1 MSVILA
7 LPLLS
12 FLVILQ
18 TAVISRMP
26 LLHGTADIVMVVI
39 TAWALQERVR
49 TAWLWS
55 AFGGLLVG
63 FVSALHFS
71 IPLSVY
77 LLVTGLALALRQRVW
92 QIPILAMLAVTLIG
106 TLAQHILTYGFLVIS
121 GTSLPLEET
130 FNQILLPSLM
140 LNLILAVPVFALVR
154 DLADWVYPEEIE
166 I

>member
-7 LPLLS
+7 FPLLS
-12 FLVILQ
+12 LLVIFQ

-26 LLHGTADIVMVVI
+26 LIHGSADIVMVVVI
-39 TAWALQERVR
+39 AWALQERVR

-55 AFGGLLVG
+55 LFGGLLVG

-77 LLVTGLALALRQRVW
+77 LLATGLALVLRQRVW
-92 QIPILAMLAVTLIG
+92 QIPVLAMFVVTFAG
-106 TLAQHILTYGFLVIS
+106 TLVQHTLSYGFLVIS
-121 GTSLPLEET
+121 GTSLPLGET
-130 FNQILLPSLM
+130 LNQILLPSLI
-140 LNLILAVPVFALVR
+140 LNLILAVPVFALIR
-154 DLADWVYPEEIE
+154 DLADWLYPEEIE